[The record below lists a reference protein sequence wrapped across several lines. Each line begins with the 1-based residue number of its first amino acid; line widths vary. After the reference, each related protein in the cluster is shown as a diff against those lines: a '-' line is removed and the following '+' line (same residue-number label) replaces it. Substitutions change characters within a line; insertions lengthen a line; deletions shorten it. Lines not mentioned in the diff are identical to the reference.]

1 MSTVSAEIPA
11 TQAGRITHRLA
22 VAAFAL
28 IALAYLAQCATPLRL
43 VNDGVDYLLQASSA
57 LDGHGFLLH
66 GSVRSMRPAGYPAM
80 ILLLGKI
87 GIATSWAF
95 VALNCVALGI
105 GCWASCYILRRSFE
119 FSSTTALVICL
130 LTSLSFLMVRN
141 VTYTLSD
148 IPYFGLST
156 PCLWMLLRAETE
168 SASRRWKWLLAIL
181 PFIVI
186 NIEVRTIA
194 IVMIPAFLWAA
205 MGGMPAAKRVYPRL
219 LPYRYLLLAAFVVGV
234 AVSCELLIHS
244 RYWQFNLPTFLRRG
258 IVRSL
263 ASNFNDHTSEWGEM
277 IVNVPL
283 SRLPAALMWP
293 VRILGATAIL
303 TSIFGI
309 WKKRDQIDSLLLY
322 LLGGAAIVFV
332 YPWFDT
338 RLWLPFF
345 PFLMGYI
352 LLGLRQIAPS
362 RALRPAILVY
372 TCCFCVLGVAALIF
386 STRLSFAGSR
396 FPDLFGDGHFRATYR
411 LALLKEQPA
420 AGERIDPDGLYLL
433 RRFEPRAR

>member
-1 MSTVSAEIPA
+1 
-11 TQAGRITHRLA
+11 
-22 VAAFAL
+22 
-28 IALAYLAQCATPLRL
+28 
-43 VNDGVDYLLQASSA
+43 
-57 LDGHGFLLH
+57 
-66 GSVRSMRPAGYPAM
+66 M